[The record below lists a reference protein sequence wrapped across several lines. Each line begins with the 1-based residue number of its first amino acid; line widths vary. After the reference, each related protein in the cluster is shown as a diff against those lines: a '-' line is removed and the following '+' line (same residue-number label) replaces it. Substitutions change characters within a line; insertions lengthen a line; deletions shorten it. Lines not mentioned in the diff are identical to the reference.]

1 MKYLPAL
8 LLSLLLAACE
18 NPPVQVT
25 PIPNV
30 AAVRTQNKQ
39 TQTHIQHTRQHIDK
53 SEQENVQADDHVKS
67 AEKTLDE
74 LLKQ

>member
-1 MKYLPAL
+1 VKISLAFC
-8 LLSLLLAACE
+8 LSLLLAACE
-18 NPPVQVT
+18 DAPVKVT
-25 PIPNV
+25 PQVNV
-30 AAVRTQNKQ
+30 AAVRSQNKQ

-53 SEQENVQADDHVKS
+53 EAQENVQADEHVKS